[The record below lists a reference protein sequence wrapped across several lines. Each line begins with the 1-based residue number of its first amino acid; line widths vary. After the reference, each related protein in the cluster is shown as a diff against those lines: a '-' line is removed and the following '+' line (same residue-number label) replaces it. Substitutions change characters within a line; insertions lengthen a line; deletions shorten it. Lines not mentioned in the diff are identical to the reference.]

1 MPYDPSE
8 MFRAGEEELLLN
20 EEAQLQADLLRQA
33 AEEEEAQAAA
43 QAAGQPQAAPTPMGG
58 QEPSPQP
65 AAPTGQQQEFDPT
78 KDYSY
83 YQALGMSRQEWNKRR
98 LGGLNIGSDVEGFA
112 TDPRYTIELAT
123 AIPTGGLDFGV
134 DLINVIPGVNV
145 PKLTKF
151 ENEAAQAI
159 RDVSSVVLPTIS
171 GVGLLKGAGMAAHSR
186 VGWSFGNTP
195 FMKYLGNRGAEALG
209 GLAVGAVSSEYEGE
223 NLLGMAKKA
232 LPPQFDFI
240 PDSLATLGTAEEPDA
255 KRRKNIYE
263 DLLTGL
269 VTELASGVVRL
280 GGAILDST
288 GFLKKTNRMIAG
300 SDASQKWLKENSP
313 PEPTSVEESVTLG
326 MIRQENAL
334 DEVGYYGLSQNP
346 NLDKPI
352 KGVHDMF
359 EYGELGVRTVDDF
372 GIVGASVDQ
381 ARIKK
386 NLGTVE
392 GRLGNVISEPA
403 LQYGLRGEGNVDEI
417 VLGLADQLRQA
428 DRIGMESDAGWKVTF
443 DDQIDAT
450 MDLTHDLFDPRM
462 SRADIKKIIEPHLS
476 VNDAGVQVMD
486 EAGFGMVSKA
496 IRGFGEQISAMDV
509 ARAQSLVAGSLSG
522 RVADLSEG
530 VRLMEGTSAVE
541 AGQEKIIDL
550 MQYLVQLQGSASYYK
565 NRKVGLLKQIQ
576 NGFTNIVGYNNTTI
590 SEADDV
596 AKRIFQKS
604 EQFGTTLRA
613 IAETNPNLMKQF
625 LMGYEM
631 TGGRISSIRELNDY
645 ISAMTTDI
653 GKAIIDPN
661 PEVQNKLLAGLWSNI
676 YASYL
681 SAFKTPLEATFGNI
695 GGLISKPTAHFIG
708 AVLHTDWSAIRRGY
722 IAYGSMNDS
731 LRRSLPY
738 MGEIFAK
745 ASKNPDSVAAITRRD
760 LLLQQEQEIELL
772 REVADS
778 QAAEG
783 NWGMQYVVQQ
793 IETMNAL
800 AKDPR
805 VRFGPNGLIASDGF
819 TGAMIAHSESYMRA
833 TNELMESGLP
843 LTKENLAPIAQKEYN
858 KMFGPDGLIRD
869 EAVRWTTNELALNL
883 DSPLV
888 NGTNALSQHLAF
900 MKPFLMFPTTGAN
913 RISMFGKYAPWA
925 PFQKDVNELAFTPL
939 KQLLGNEQYVD
950 DLLSSRGY
958 DVANMTTLAKI
969 NKVTDLKYETLGRK
983 AIGTSAV
990 IATVSLFG
998 DDRITGDGHYDKEIQ
1013 KARVQQGWKPR
1024 SVKGLDGKYYS
1035 YKGLGVLADWI
1046 SSTVN
1051 AIDNFDSIGA
1061 QGIETILPK
1070 FAFVISAATTDNTGL
1085 SSIRPLLQ
1093 TLSGDT
1099 AAAGRWAAGFLN
1111 GLGPLASQ
1119 RGEWSRIFADGLRIV
1134 DEDVFGYIKN
1144 QNRFAAEID
1153 PKTADPFI
1161 YSPISGRKANSY
1173 GFLQRVWNAYMPF
1186 PVHAESSEE
1195 EEFLMKVEYPS
1206 ASIFKTKDGV
1216 KLPKEMRSELFRI
1229 MGEDGHFRAGI
1240 KEVMRSTKEWRSM
1253 ESFEQLRRA
1262 GKQPELATWHR
1273 VHERLRA
1280 AQRFAEEQAFA
1291 RLDPGIQAQ
1300 FTRLQAEQL
1309 LKEAGSRQGQVIDST
1324 LSIRR

>member
-1 MPYDPSE
+1 MPYDPSGVL
-8 MFRAGEEELLLN
+8 RADEEELQLT
-20 EEAQLQADLLRQA
+20 EEGQEQAIALQQA
-33 AEEEEAQAAA
+33 AELEEAQAAEE
-43 QAAGQPQAAPTPMGG
+43 AAGRPTAPAPTG
-58 QEPSPQP
+58 ETVTTPQP
-65 AAPTGQQQEFDPT
+65 AASKEAQQEFDPT
-78 KDYSY
+78 KDFAY
-83 YQALGMSRQEWNKRR
+83 YEALGMSRQEWNKRR

-112 TDPRYTIELAT
+112 TDPRYAMELA
-123 AIPTGGLDFGV
+123 AAVPTGGLDFGV

-145 PKLTKF
+145 PKVTKF

-159 RDVSSVVLPTIS
+159 RDVSSVVLPTIG
-171 GVGLLKGAGMAAHSR
+171 GVGLLRGAGLAAHSR
-186 VGWSFGNTP
+186 VGWGFGNTP
-195 FMKYLGNRGAEALG
+195 FMKYLGNRGVEALG

-232 LPPQFDFI
+232 LPSQFDFI
-240 PDSLATLGTAEEPDA
+240 PDDLATLGTAEEPDA

-280 GGAILDST
+280 GGAIIDST
-288 GFLKKTNRMIAG
+288 GFLRKTNRMVAE
-300 SDASQKWLKENSP
+300 SDASQKWLKGNSP
-313 PEPTSVEESVTLG
+313 PEPTTVEESVTMG
-326 MIRQENAL
+326 MIRQEKAL
-334 DEVGYYGLSQNP
+334 DEVGYYNLSQNP
-346 NLDKPI
+346 NLDEPL
-352 KGVHDMF
+352 KGVHDLF

-372 GIVGASVDQ
+372 GIVGASIDQ
-381 ARIKK
+381 ARIKR

-462 SRADIKKIIEPHLS
+462 SRADIQRIIEPHLS

-486 EAGFGMVSKA
+486 EAGFGMVTKA
-496 IRGFGEQISAMDV
+496 IRNFGEQISAMDV
-509 ARAQSLVAGSLSG
+509 TRAYSLVAGSLSG

-530 VRLMEGTSAVE
+530 VRLMEGTSAVG

-565 NRKVGLLKQIQ
+565 NRKVGLLKQIR

-596 AKRIFQKS
+596 AKSIFQKS

-661 PEVQNKLLAGLWSNI
+661 PEVQNKLLAGMWSNI

-708 AVLHTDWSAIRRGY
+708 AVLHTDWTAIRRGY
-722 IAYGSMNDS
+722 LAYGSMNES

-745 ASKNPDSVAAITRRD
+745 ASKDPDSVAAITRRD

-772 REVADS
+772 REVAES

-783 NWGMQYVVQQ
+783 SWGMQYIVQQ

-805 VRFGPNGLIASDGF
+805 IRFGPNGLIASDGF
-819 TGAMIAHSESYMRA
+819 TGAMVAHSESYMRA
-833 TNELMESGLP
+833 ANELMESGLP
-843 LTKENLAPIAQKEYN
+843 LTKENLAPIVQKEYD

-888 NGTNALSQHLAF
+888 EGSNALSQHMAF

-913 RISMFGKYAPWA
+913 RISMFGKYAPYA

-939 KQLLGNEQYVD
+939 KQLLGNEQYVN

-958 DVANMTTLAKI
+958 DIANMTTLAKL

-983 AIGTSAV
+983 AIGTTAV

-998 DDRITGDGHYDKEIQ
+998 DDRITGDGHYDPQIQ
-1013 KARVQQGWKPR
+1013 KARIQQGWKPR

-1046 SSTVN
+1046 ASTVN
-1051 AIDNFDSIGA
+1051 TIDNFDSIGA

-1070 FAFVISAATTDNTGL
+1070 FAFVLSAATTDNTGL

-1093 TLSGDT
+1093 TLGGDT
-1099 AAAGRWAAGFLN
+1099 SAASRWAVGFLN

-1119 RGEWSRIFADGLRIV
+1119 RGEWSRIFSDGLRIV
-1134 DEDVFGYIKN
+1134 DEDVFSYMKN
-1144 QNRFAAEID
+1144 LNRFAAEID

-1161 YSPISGRKANSY
+1161 YSPVSGKKVNSY

-1186 PVHAESSEE
+1186 PIHDTASEE
-1195 EEFLMKVEYPS
+1195 EQFLQQVEYPT
-1206 ASIFKTKDGV
+1206 ATLFKTKDGV
-1216 KLPKEMRSELFRI
+1216 KIPKQMRSELLRI
-1229 MGEDGHFRAGI
+1229 MGEDGHFQAGI
-1240 KEVMRSTKEWRSM
+1240 REVMRSNKQWRSM
-1253 ESFEQLRRA
+1253 ESFNELRRQ
-1262 GKQPELATWHR
+1262 GKAPELATWHR
-1273 VHERLRA
+1273 IHERLQS
-1280 AQRFAEEQAFA
+1280 AQRFAENLAYS
-1291 RLDPGIQAQ
+1291 RLDPG
-1300 FTRLQAEQL
+1300 LQQKFVQLQVEEQL
-1309 LKEAGSRQGQVIDST
+1309 KQAASRQGVV
-1324 LSIRR
+1324 LNIRK

>member
-1 MPYDPSE
+1 MPYDPNGVLRS
-8 MFRAGEEELLLN
+8 GEEELQLT
-20 EEAQLQADLLRQA
+20 EEGQAQAEALQRA
-33 AEEEEAQAAA
+33 AELEEAQAAA
-43 QAAGQPQAAPTPMGG
+43 EAAGQPPA
-58 QEPSPQP
+58 
-65 AAPTGQQQEFDPT
+65 AAPTGEAGLTPQPTASTEAEDAFDPT
-78 KDYSY
+78 KDFSFYE
-83 YQALGMSRQEWNKRR
+83 ARGMSRQEWNKRR
-98 LGGLNIGSDVEGFA
+98 LGGLSVGSDVEGFS
-112 TDPRYTIELAT
+112 TDPKYAFELA
-123 AIPTGGLDFGV
+123 AAVPTGGLDFAV
-134 DLINVIPGVNV
+134 DVVNVIPGVNV

-151 ENEAAQAI
+151 ENDAAQAI
-159 RDVSSVVLPTIS
+159 RDVSSVVLPTIG

-232 LPPQFDFI
+232 LPAQFDFI
-240 PDSLATLGTAEEPDA
+240 PDDLATLGTAEEPDA

-280 GGAILDST
+280 GGAIIEST
-288 GFLKKTNRMIAG
+288 GFLRKTNRMIAE

-313 PEPTSVEESVTLG
+313 PEPTTVEESVTMG
-326 MIRQENAL
+326 MLRQEDAL
-334 DEVGYYGLSQNP
+334 DEVGFYGLAQNP
-346 NLDKPI
+346 NLDQPI

-372 GIVGASVDQ
+372 GIVGASIDQ
-381 ARIKK
+381 ARIAR

-403 LQYGLRGEGNVDEI
+403 LQYGLRGEGNVDEVI
-417 VLGLADQLRQA
+417 LGLADQLRLA
-428 DRIGMESDAGWKVTF
+428 DRVGMESDAGWKVTF

-462 SRADIKKIIEPHLS
+462 SRADIDQIIKPHLS

-530 VRLMEGTSAVE
+530 VRLMEGTSAVGP
-541 AGQEKIIDL
+541 GQEKIIDL

-565 NRKVGLLKQIQ
+565 HRKVGLLKQIQ
-576 NGFTNIVGYNNTTI
+576 NGFTNITGYNATTI

-596 AKRIFQKS
+596 AKTIFQKS
-604 EQFGTTLRA
+604 EQFATTLRA

-661 PEVQNKLLAGLWSNI
+661 PEVQNKLLAGMWSNI

-695 GGLISKPTAHFIG
+695 GGLISKPTSHFIG
-708 AVLHTDWSAIRRGY
+708 AVLHQDWTAVRRGY
-722 IAYGSMNDS
+722 LAYGSMNES

-783 NWGMQYVVQQ
+783 SWGMQYIVQQ

-805 VRFGPNGLIASDGF
+805 IRFGPNGLIASDGF

-833 TNELMESGLP
+833 ANELMESGLP
-843 LTKENLAPIAQKEYN
+843 LTKENLAPIVQKEYD
-858 KMFGPDGLIRD
+858 KMFGPDGLIKD
-869 EAVRWTTNELALNL
+869 DAVRWTTNELALNL

-888 NGTNALSQHLAF
+888 NGSNALSQHLAF

-913 RISMFGKYAPWA
+913 RISMFAKYAPYA
-925 PFQKDVNELAFTPL
+925 PFQKDVNELAYTPL
-939 KQLLGNEQYVD
+939 KQLLGNEQYVN

-958 DVANMTTLAKI
+958 DIANMTTLAKL

-983 AIGTSAV
+983 AIGTTAV
-990 IATVSLFG
+990 VATVSLFA
-998 DDRITGDGHYDKEIQ
+998 DDRITGDGHYDPQIQ
-1013 KARVQQGWKPR
+1013 KARIQQGWKPR

-1046 SSTVN
+1046 ASTVN
-1051 AIDNFDSIGA
+1051 TIDNFDSIGA

-1070 FAFVISAATTDNTGL
+1070 FAFVLSAATTDNTGL

-1093 TLSGDT
+1093 TLGGDT
-1099 AAAGRWAAGFLN
+1099 SAASRWAVGFLN

-1119 RGEWSRIFADGLRIV
+1119 RGEWSRIFSDGLRIV
-1134 DEDVFGYIKN
+1134 DEDVFSYMKN
-1144 QNRFAAEID
+1144 LNRFAAEID

-1161 YSPISGRKANSY
+1161 YSPVSGKKVNSY
-1173 GFLQRVWNAYMPF
+1173 GFLQRAWNAYMPF
-1186 PVHAESSEE
+1186 PIHDTASEE
-1195 EEFLMKVEYPS
+1195 EQFLQQVEYPT
-1206 ASIFKTKDGV
+1206 ATLFKTKDGV
-1216 KLPKEMRSELFRI
+1216 KIPKQMRSELLRI
-1229 MGEDGHFRAGI
+1229 MGEDGHFQAGI
-1240 KEVMRSTKEWRSM
+1240 REVMRSNKQWRSM
-1253 ESFEQLRRA
+1253 ESFNELRRQ
-1262 GKQPELATWHR
+1262 GKAPELATWHR
-1273 VHERLRA
+1273 IHERLRA
-1280 AQRFAEEQAFA
+1280 AQSFAENQAYS
-1291 RLDPGIQAQ
+1291 RLDPG
-1300 FTRLQAEQL
+1300 LQQKFVQLQVEEQL
-1309 LKEAGSRQGQVIDST
+1309 KQAASRQGVVLEPT
-1324 LSIRR
+1324 LNIRK

>member
-1 MPYDPSE
+1 MPYDPNGVLRS
-8 MFRAGEEELLLN
+8 GEEELQLT
-20 EEAQLQADLLRQA
+20 EEGQAQAEALQRA
-33 AEEEEAQAAA
+33 AELEEAQAAEE
-43 QAAGQPQAAPTPMGG
+43 AAGQPPAAAPTGET
-58 QEPSPQP
+58 EPTPQP
-65 AAPTGQQQEFDPT
+65 AASKEAQEEFDPT
-78 KDYSY
+78 KDFAY
-83 YQALGMSRQEWNKRR
+83 YEALGMSRQEWNKRR
-98 LGGLNIGSDVEGFA
+98 LGGLSIGSDVEGFS
-112 TDPRYTIELAT
+112 TDPRYAMELA
-123 AIPTGGLDFGV
+123 AAVPTGGLDFGV

-145 PKLTKF
+145 PKVTKF
-151 ENEAAQAI
+151 ENDAAQAI
-159 RDVSSVVLPTIS
+159 RNVSSVVLPTMA

-232 LPPQFDFI
+232 LPSQFDFI
-240 PDSLATLGTAEEPDA
+240 PDDLATLGTAEEPDA

-280 GGAILDST
+280 GGAIIEST
-288 GFLKKTNRMIAG
+288 GFLKKTNRMVAE
-300 SDASQKWLKENSP
+300 SDASQKWLKGNSP
-313 PEPTSVEESVTLG
+313 PEPTTVEESVTMG
-326 MIRQENAL
+326 MLRQEDAL
-334 DEVGYYGLSQNP
+334 DEVGYYGLAQNP
-346 NLDKPI
+346 NLDQPI

-372 GIVGASVDQ
+372 GIVGASIDQ
-381 ARIKK
+381 ARIKG

-462 SRADIKKIIEPHLS
+462 SRADIQRIIEPHLS

-496 IRGFGEQISAMDV
+496 LRNFGSQVSAMDV

-530 VRLMEGTSAVE
+530 VRLMEGTSAVGP
-541 AGQEKIIDL
+541 GQEKIIDL

-565 NRKVGLLKQIQ
+565 HRKVGLLKQIQ

-590 SEADDV
+590 SEADEV
-596 AKRIFQKS
+596 AKSIFQKS

-661 PEVQNKLLAGLWSNI
+661 PEVQNKLLSGMWSNI

-681 SAFKTPLEATFGNI
+681 SAFKTPLEALFGNV
-695 GGLISKPTAHFIG
+695 GGLISKPTSHFIG
-708 AVLHTDWSAIRRGY
+708 AVLHGDFNAIRRGY
-722 IAYGSMNDS
+722 IAYGAMNEAV
-731 LRRSLPY
+731 RKSLPY

-745 ASKNPDSVAAITRRD
+745 ASKDPDSVSAITRRD

-772 REVADS
+772 REVAES

-783 NWGMQYVVQQ
+783 SWGMQYIVQQ

-805 VRFGPNGLIASDGF
+805 IRFGPNGLIATDGF
-819 TGAMIAHSESYMRA
+819 TGAMVAHSESYTRA
-833 TNELMESGLP
+833 VNELMESGLP
-843 LTKENLAPIAQKEYN
+843 LTKENLAPIAQKEYD
-858 KMFGPDGLIRD
+858 KMFGSDGLIKD

-888 NGTNALSQHLAF
+888 NGSNALSQHMAF

-939 KQLLGNEQYVD
+939 KQLLGNEQYVN

-958 DVANMTTLAKI
+958 DIANMTTLAKL

-990 IATVSLFG
+990 MGVVGLFG
-998 DDRITGDGHYDKEIQ
+998 DDRITGDGHYDPQIQ
-1013 KARVQQGWKPR
+1013 KARIQQGWKPR

-1035 YKGLGVLADWI
+1035 YKGLGTLADWI
-1046 SSTVN
+1046 ASTVN
-1051 AIDNFDSIGA
+1051 TIDNFDSIGA

-1070 FAFVISAATTDNTGL
+1070 FAFVVSAATTDNTGL

-1093 TLSGDT
+1093 IVSGDT
-1099 AAAGRWAAGFLN
+1099 AAASRWGAGFLN

-1134 DEDVFGYIKN
+1134 DEDVFSYVKN
-1144 QNRFAAEID
+1144 LNRFAAEVD

-1161 YSPISGRKANSY
+1161 YSPVSGKKVNSY

-1186 PVHAESSEE
+1186 PVHDTASEE
-1195 EEFLMKVEYPS
+1195 EQFLQQIEYPT
-1206 ASIFKTKDGV
+1206 ATLFKTKDGV
-1216 KLPKEMRSELFRI
+1216 KIPKQMRSELLRI
-1229 MGEDGHFRAGI
+1229 MGEDGHFQAGI
-1240 KEVMRSTKEWRSM
+1240 REVMRSNKQWKSM
-1253 ESFEQLRRA
+1253 ESFDELRRQ
-1262 GKQPELATWHR
+1262 GKAPELATWHR
-1273 VHERLRA
+1273 IHERLQS
-1280 AQRFAEEQAFA
+1280 AQRFAENQAYS
-1291 RLDPGIQAQ
+1291 RLDPGLQQQ
-1300 FTRLQAEQL
+1300 FVQLQVEEQL
-1309 LKEAGSRQGQVIDST
+1309 KQNASRQGVVLDPT
-1324 LSIRR
+1324 LSIRK